1 MATCTPHD
9 VETNLSC
16 RTCGTPV
23 CAPDCAVRTS
33 MGISCKEHSGSAKK
47 EAITALAPKAERSG
61 SGRRGLLIGGVVL
74 ALVIAGVAFLRPSGG
89 GDDGAGGMASA
100 AWTPLPSAG
109 LAARTGMAFVSTGR
123 GMIVWGGSPSGGP
136 ANDGAMLEMPP
147 ANTWKPL
154 APAPLAGR
162 ANSSAV
168 WTGSKMIVFGGLARG
183 AGCQPGCA
191 LNDGASYDPV
201 TDTWAPM
208 APAPIAGRSGHS
220 AVWVQDRMVV
230 WGGAVEGGKP
240 TADGASYDPATDAWT
255 ALPPA
260 PLEARIAHRTVAS
273 AHRMLVWGGSSGEG
287 QAGKHF
293 ADGAIYSPANNAWT
307 PMAAFPETREG
318 GGRDTFSSVWTG
330 EKMLVWGGYS
340 RNSTCNPCN
349 HEDGAI
355 YDLAA
360 DTWTLMSP
368 GPLSG
373 RGAHRAVWTGREMLI
388 WGGFNTTE
396 LNDGATYNPES
407 DAWAALPQSPLLPRQ
422 GQAMVWTGNQALI
435 WGGHG
440 PHGEG
445 SGAQAN
451 HDDGAFLALRS

>member
-1 MATCTPHD
+1 
-9 VETNLSC
+9 
-16 RTCGTPV
+16 
-23 CAPDCAVRTS
+23 
-33 MGISCKEHSGSAKK
+33 
-47 EAITALAPKAERSG
+47 
-61 SGRRGLLIGGVVL
+61 LLIGGVVL
-74 ALVIAGVAFLRPSGG
+74 ALVIAGVVFLRPSGG
-89 GDDGAGGMASA
+89 GDGGGDGTISA

-109 LAARTGMAFVSTGR
+109 LSARTGMAFVSTGR
-123 GMIVWGGSPSGGP
+123 GMIVWGGSPSAGP
-136 ANDGAMLEMPP
+136 ANDGAMLEMP

-162 ANSSAV
+162 GNASAV

-191 LNDGASYDPV
+191 LNDGAAYDPA
-201 TDTWAPM
+201 TDKWAPI
-208 APAPIAGRSGHS
+208 APAPVAGRSGHS

-255 ALPPA
+255 VLPPA
-260 PLEARIAHRTVAS
+260 PLEARVAHRTVAS

-287 QAGKHF
+287 QTGKYF

-307 PMAAFPETREG
+307 PMAKFPETREG

-340 RNSTCNPCN
+340 RNNTCNPCS

-373 RGAHRAVWTGREMLI
+373 RGAHRAVWTGREMLV

-407 DAWAALPQSPLLPRQ
+407 DTWAALPQSPLLPRQ
-422 GQAMVWTGNQALI
+422 GQAMVWAGNQTVI

-445 SGAQAN
+445 AGAQAN
-451 HDDGAFLALRS
+451 HDDGAILALRS

>member
-1 MATCTPHD
+1 MMRAMATCTPHN

-23 CAPDCAVRTS
+23 CTDCAVRTA
-33 MGISCKEHSGSAKK
+33 MGVACEEHAGSAKK
-47 EAITALAPKAERSG
+47 EAVTAFAPKAERSG
-61 SGRRGLLIGGVVL
+61 PRRRGLLIGVVL
-74 ALVIAGVAFLRPSGG
+74 ALVIAGVVFLRPSGG
-89 GDDGAGGMASA
+89 DDGGDGTVSA
-100 AWTPLPSAG
+100 AWTPLPDAG
-109 LAARTGMAFVSTGR
+109 LASRTGMAFVSTGR
-123 GMIVWGGSPSGGP
+123 SMIVWGGSPSGGP
-136 ANDGAMLEMPP
+136 ANDGAMLELP

-154 APAPLAGR
+154 APSPLAGR
-162 ANSSAV
+162 TNASAV

-183 AGCQPGCA
+183 AGCQPACA
-191 LNDGASYDPV
+191 LSDGAAYDPA
-201 TDTWAPM
+201 TDNWSPM

-240 TADGASYDPATDAWT
+240 TADGASYDPAADAWT
-255 ALPPA
+255 VLPPA

-293 ADGAIYSPANNAWT
+293 ADGAIYSPAENAWK

-340 RNSTCNPCN
+340 RNATCNPCN

-373 RGAHRAVWTGREMLI
+373 RGAHRAVWTGREMLV

-407 DAWAALPQSPLLPRQ
+407 DSWAALPQSPLLPRQ
-422 GQAMVWTGNQALI
+422 GQAMVLAGNQVLI

-445 SGAQAN
+445 AGAEAN
-451 HDDGAFLALRS
+451 HDDGAILALRA

>member
-1 MATCTPHD
+1 MATCTQHN

-23 CAPDCAVRTS
+23 CAECAVRTA
-33 MGISCKEHSGSAKK
+33 MGVSCREHSGSAKQ
-47 EAITALAPKAERSG
+47 EVATALAPKAESG
-61 SGRRGLLIGGVVL
+61 PGGRRLLIGGVVL
-74 ALVIAGVAFLRPSGG
+74 ALLIAGVVLLRPGGG
-89 GDDGAGGMASA
+89 GDDGGDGDTVAG

-109 LAARTGMAFVSTGR
+109 LAARSGMASVSTGR

-136 ANDGAMLEMPP
+136 AADGAMLEMP

-162 ANSSAV
+162 TNHSAV
-168 WTGSKMIVFGGLARG
+168 WTGSSMIVFGGLARG

-191 LNDGASYDPV
+191 LADGASYDPA
-201 TDTWAPM
+201 TDRWLPIT
-208 APAPIAGRSGHS
+208 PAPVAGRSGHS

-230 WGGAVEGGKP
+230 WGGAVEGGK
-240 TADGASYDPATDAWT
+240 ASGDGASYDPGADAWT
-255 ALPPA
+255 VLPAA
-260 PLEARIAHRTVAS
+260 PIEPRISHRTVAT

-287 QAGKHF
+287 QTGKYF
-293 ADGAIYSPANNAWT
+293 ADGAVYSPANNSWT
-307 PMAAFPETREG
+307 PMAAFPEIREG

-340 RNSTCNPCN
+340 RNERCNPCSRD
-349 HEDGAI
+349 DGAI
-355 YDLAA
+355 YDLAG
-360 DTWTLMSP
+360 DSWTLMSP
-368 GPLSG
+368 TSLSG
-373 RGAHRAVWTGREMLI
+373 RGAHRAVWTGREMLV
-388 WGGFNTTE
+388 WGGFNTTD

-407 DAWAALPQSPLLPRQ
+407 DTWGSLPASPLLPRQ
-422 GQAMVWTGNQALI
+422 GQAMVWTGDRAVI

-445 SGAQAN
+445 ADAQAN
-451 HDDGAFLALRS
+451 HDDGALLRLRP

>member
-1 MATCTPHD
+1 MATCTPHN

-23 CAPDCAVRTS
+23 CPDCAVRTA
-33 MGISCKEHSGSAKK
+33 MGVACNEHAGGAKK
-47 EAITALAPKAERSG
+47 EAATALAPNAERSG

-74 ALVIAGVAFLRPSGG
+74 ALVIAGVVLLRPSGG
-89 GDDGAGGMASA
+89 DGDDGGTVSA
-100 AWTPLPSAG
+100 AWTALPAAG
-109 LAARTGMAFVSTGR
+109 LTARTGMAFVSTGR
-123 GMIVWGGSPSGGP
+123 GMIVWGGNPSGGP
-136 ANDGAMLEMPP
+136 ANDGAMLEMP
-147 ANTWKPL
+147 ANTWRPL

-183 AGCQPGCA
+183 AGCAPGCA
-191 LNDGASYDPV
+191 LNDGASYDPAS
-201 TDTWAPM
+201 DTWAPM
-208 APAPIAGRSGHS
+208 APAPIAGRSGHT

-230 WGGAVEGGKP
+230 WGGAIEGGTP

-255 ALPPA
+255 VLPPA
-260 PLEARIAHRTVAS
+260 PLEARVSHRTVAS

-287 QAGKHF
+287 QTGKYF
-293 ADGAIYSPANNAWT
+293 ADGAVYSPADNAWT
-307 PMAAFPETREG
+307 PMATFPETREG

-340 RNSTCNPCN
+340 RNSTCNPCS

-373 RGAHRAVWTGREMLI
+373 RGAHRALWTGREMLV

-407 DAWAALPQSPLLPRQ
+407 DTWAALPPSPLMPRQ
-422 GQAMVWTGNQALI
+422 GQAMVWAGNQAVI

-445 SGAQAN
+445 AGAQAN
-451 HDDGAFLALRS
+451 HDDGALLALRA

>member
-1 MATCTPHD
+1 MATCTPHN

-23 CAPDCAVRTS
+23 CPDCAVRTA
-33 MGISCKEHSGSAKK
+33 MGVACNEHAGSAKK
-47 EAITALAPKAERSG
+47 EAVTALAPNAERSG
-61 SGRRGLLIGGVVL
+61 SGRRGPLIGGVVL
-74 ALVIAGVAFLRPSGG
+74 ALVIAGVVFLRPSGG
-89 GDDGAGGMASA
+89 DGDGGGTVSA
-100 AWTPLPSAG
+100 AWTELPSAG
-109 LAARTGMAFVSTGR
+109 LTARTGMAFVSTGR
-123 GMIVWGGSPSGGP
+123 GMIVWGGNPSGGP
-136 ANDGAMLEMPP
+136 ANDGAMLEMP
-147 ANTWKPL
+147 ANTWRPL
-154 APAPLAGR
+154 APAPLVGR
-162 ANSSAV
+162 ANGSAV

-191 LNDGASYDPV
+191 LNDGASYDPA

-208 APAPIAGRSGHS
+208 APAPIAGRSGHT

-255 ALPPA
+255 VLPPA
-260 PLEARIAHRTVAS
+260 PLEARISHRTVAS

-287 QAGKHF
+287 QTGKYF
-293 ADGAIYSPANNAWT
+293 ADGAVYSPADNAWK
-307 PMAAFPETREG
+307 PMAKFPETREG

-340 RNSTCNPCN
+340 RNSTCNPCS
-349 HEDGAI
+349 HEDGAV

-373 RGAHRAVWTGREMLI
+373 RGAHRALWTGREMLV

-407 DAWAALPQSPLLPRQ
+407 DTWAALPQSPLLPRQ
-422 GQAMVWTGNQALI
+422 NQAMVWAGNQAVI

-445 SGAQAN
+445 AGAEAN
-451 HDDGAFLALRS
+451 HSDGAILALRA